1 MAKTNGLKALF
12 FDIFGTCVDWRKTV
26 TEALIDAAKQAGD
39 TKMVLHDDT
48 VAVDN
53 IADHNITVSRR
64 LGRLRPRMAHI
75 ILNIHARSGCR
86 PIVDLEDCRRT
97 PPRLPT

>member
-39 TKMVLHDDT
+39 TKMVLHENT
-48 VAVDN
+48 ILKNVV
-53 IADHNITVSRR
+53 ADHVHSPPTTGPLSPKN
-64 LGRLRPRMAHI
+64 GAH
-75 ILNIHARSGCR
+75 H
-86 PIVDLEDCRRT
+86 T
-97 PPRLPT
+97 